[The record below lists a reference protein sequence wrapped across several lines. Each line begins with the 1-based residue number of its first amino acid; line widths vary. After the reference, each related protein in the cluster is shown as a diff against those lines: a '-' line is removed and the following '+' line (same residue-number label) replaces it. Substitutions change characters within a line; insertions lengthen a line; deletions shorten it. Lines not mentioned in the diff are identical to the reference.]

1 MQKIGFKCQ
10 KMHLK
15 TQIVFLKV
23 LRKRKKSGEMN
34 KNHSFLFA
42 SIHLKGAK
50 HEKTHCNYG

>member
-1 MQKIGFKCQ
+1 MQKAVLNVK

-15 TQIVFLKV
+15 TQILFLKA

-42 SIHLKGAK
+42 SIRLKGAK